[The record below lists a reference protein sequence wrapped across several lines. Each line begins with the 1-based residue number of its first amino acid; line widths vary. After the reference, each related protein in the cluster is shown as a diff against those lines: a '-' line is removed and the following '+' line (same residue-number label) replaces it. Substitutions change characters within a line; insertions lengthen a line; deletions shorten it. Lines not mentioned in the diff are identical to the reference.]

1 MSRITLEQKLEAAQR
16 SVEIHK
22 ARLRVLEA
30 RVHNDEVKEKRRVF
44 SDINEDFSFYAE
56 NGYWINKK
64 GEYVEICKMDDKYI
78 MRCLNKLISHKNQ
91 DSPQAK
97 SLSDVYIPI
106 FIEELNKRGYIT
118 ENIID

>member
-22 ARLRVLEA
+22 ARLRELEA
-30 RVHNDEVKEKRRVF
+30 RVRNDEVKEKRKVF
-44 SDINEDFSFYAE
+44 YDMNEDFSFYAE

-64 GEYVEICKMDDKYI
+64 GDYVEICKMDDKYI
-78 MRCLNKLISHKNQ
+78 MRCLNKLISQKNK

>member
-1 MSRITLEQKLEAAQR
+1 MSRRTTQEQIEEVTRKLEIQK
-16 SVEIHK
+16 V
-22 ARLRVLEA
+22 RLRELEA
-30 RVHNDEVKEKRRVF
+30 RVRNDEVKEKRKVF
-44 SDINEDFSFYAE
+44 YDMNEDFSFYAE

-64 GEYVEICKMDDKYI
+64 GDYVEICKMDDKYI

-91 DSPQAK
+91 NSLQAK

>member
-1 MSRITLEQKLEAAQR
+1 MPRRTTQEQIEEVTRKLEIQ
-16 SVEIHK
+16 K
-22 ARLRVLEA
+22 ARLRELEA
-30 RVHNDEVKEKRRVF
+30 RIRNDEVKEKRKVF
-44 SDINEDFSFYAE
+44 HDINEDFSFYAE

-91 DSPQAK
+91 YSLQGK

>member
-30 RVHNDEVKEKRRVF
+30 RVHNDEVKEKRKVF
-44 SDINEDFSFYAE
+44 YDMNEDFSFYAE

-64 GEYVEICKMDDKYI
+64 GDYVEICKMDDKYI
-78 MRCLNKLISHKNQ
+78 MRCLNMLISHKNQ

>member
-1 MSRITLEQKLEAAQR
+1 MSRRTTQEQIEEVTRKL
-16 SVEIHK
+16 EIHK
-22 ARLRVLEA
+22 ARLRELEA
-30 RVHNDEVKEKRRVF
+30 RIRNDEVKEKRKVF
-44 SDINEDFSFYAE
+44 YDMNEDFSFYAE

-64 GEYVEICKMDDKYI
+64 GDYVEICKMDDKYI

-91 DSPQAK
+91 HSFQDK